1 MIEKSSKLLDA
12 ASRMHKQATLVK
24 EAEKMVET
32 WTGNL
37 ANRRESLED
46 AMKKVSKLAGD
57 LFPSP
62 DEEKPPFKAGDI
74 IHSLMGPSRG
84 IGFRVAH
91 IRRLDDGVWVATSA
105 ASGREYRLDP
115 VIHWHRGDATR

>member
-1 MIEKSSKLLDA
+1 MIEKSSKLLEA

-37 ANRRESLED
+37 AKRRESLED

-62 DEEKPPFKAGDI
+62 DEEKPPFKAGDTI
-74 IHSLMGPSRG
+74 ANGVGTGGLC
-84 IGFRVAH
+84 FQVAH
-91 IRRLDDGVWVATSA
+91 IRRLDDGVWAAASAT
-105 ASGREYRLDP
+105 SGRERRLDP
-115 VIHWHRGDATR
+115 VTDWRLDETR

>member
-12 ASRMHKQATLVK
+12 ASRLHKQATLVK

-37 ANRRESLED
+37 AKRRELLED
-46 AMKKVSKLAGD
+46 AMKEVSKLTDD

-62 DEEKPPFKAGDI
+62 EKEKPPFKAGDI
-74 IHSLMGPSRG
+74 IHCHVGRLLGTA
-84 IGFRVAH
+84 FLVAH
-91 IRRLDDGVWVATSA
+91 IRRLNDGVWVATSA
-105 ASGREYRLDP
+105 SSGREYRLDP
-115 VIHWHRGDATR
+115 VTDWRLDGSR